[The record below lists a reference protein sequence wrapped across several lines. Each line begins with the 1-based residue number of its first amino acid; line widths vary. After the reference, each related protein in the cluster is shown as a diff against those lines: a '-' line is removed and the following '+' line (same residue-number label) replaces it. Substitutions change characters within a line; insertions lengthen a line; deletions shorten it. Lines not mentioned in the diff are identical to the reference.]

1 MALRPTTF
9 SQAGQNPTCVS
20 SFHVRQAAC
29 PPTARP
35 RCCGRHE
42 SEGHCPCLASSSTGP
57 VLSQLCLGFQ
67 NQRDGCPGVHGNS
80 EQEGTG
86 DSRSGARAFL
96 HLPAEG
102 GGCGGCACHKGTA
115 PATPTSP
122 RAMREGPCFVPAI
135 SREDPSDPMC
145 PLRTPESS
153 DTEVDSCGTTE
164 LESDDEMPAAP
175 AAGTPS
181 VLITLAK

>member
-1 MALRPTTF
+1 MCKHFPCQT
-9 SQAGQNPTCVS
+9 SGMPS
-20 SFHVRQAAC
+20 
-29 PPTARP
+29 
-35 RCCGRHE
+35 
-42 SEGHCPCLASSSTGP
+42 HCPAPLLWPPCIRRPLASSSTGP
-57 VLSQLCLGFQ
+57 VLSQLCIGFQ

-86 DSRSGARAFL
+86 DSRSGVRAFL

-115 PATPTSP
+115 PTTPTSP
-122 RAMREGPCFVPAI
+122 RPGDEGRPLLRSCYFPGGPYL
-135 SREDPSDPMC
+135 PSDPMC

-164 LESDDEMPAAP
+164 PESDDEMLAAP

-181 VLITLAK
+181 ALITLAK